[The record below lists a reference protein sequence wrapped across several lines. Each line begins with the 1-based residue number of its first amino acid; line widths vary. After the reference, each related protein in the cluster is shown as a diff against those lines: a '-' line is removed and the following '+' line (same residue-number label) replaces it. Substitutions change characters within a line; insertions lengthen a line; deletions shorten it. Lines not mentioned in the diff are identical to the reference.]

1 MRREYWGQRLAAE
14 LFLKQRC
21 RGIIIVSEFI
31 DDEAAVLRSHGG
43 FGDEIIHVQHG
54 RIAGKFKRWIRA
66 AAAVVI
72 IRQCS
77 FRDVGGLRIRIRIHE
92 VRINGGEINVG
103 GGAISPAGG
112 AGGGGG
118 RTSSGSAG
126 VIVVGGGDPKH
137 PSSAM
142 IGDNANRRGLGSP
155 GLPAAAADGNVA
167 ERTPFGPVP
176 PTTFAEVPRLGQ
188 TVIVVVTK
196 LGIHGTATRTRRR
209 NLNVRLP
216 CRRRSLHHHRK
227 P

>member
-21 RGIIIVSEFI
+21 RGIIIVSEFV

-43 FGDEIIHVQHG
+43 LRDEIIHVQHCWV
-54 RIAGKFKRWIRA
+54 AGKFKRWISA
-66 AAAVVI
+66 TAVVI

-77 FRDVGGLRIRIRIHE
+77 FRDVGGLRLRIRIRIHE
-92 VRINGGEINVG
+92 ICINGGEINVG
-103 GGAISPAGG
+103 GGAISPAAAA
-112 AGGGGG
+112 AGGGG
-118 RTSSGSAG
+118 TSTGSAG
-126 VIVVGGGDPKH
+126 IIVVGGGDPKH

-142 IGDNANRRGLGSP
+142 IGDNANRRRFGSP
-155 GLPAAAADGNVA
+155 GFPAAAADGNVA

-188 TVIVVVTK
+188 AVIIVVTEFGV
-196 LGIHGTATRTRRR
+196 HGTATRTGRR

>member
-21 RGIIIVSEFI
+21 RGIIIVSKFV
-31 DDEAAVLRSHGG
+31 DDEAAVLRSHVG
-43 FGDEIIHVQHG
+43 FGDEIIHIQHCW
-54 RIAGKFKRWIRA
+54 IAGKFKRWTFA
-66 AAAVVI
+66 TAAVII

-77 FRDVGGLRIRIRIHE
+77 FRDLGGLRLRIRIGIHE

-103 GGAISPAGG
+103 GGAISPGG
-112 AGGGGG
+112 DGGG
-118 RTSSGSAG
+118 TSSGSAG
-126 VIVVGGGDPKH
+126 VIVVGGGHPKH

-142 IGDNANRRGLGSP
+142 IGDNANRRGFGSP

-188 TVIVVVTK
+188 AVIVVVTEF
-196 LGIHGTATRTRRR
+196 GVHGTATRTGRR